1 MIEMRIRPSTTL
13 IIVTYISALA
23 LAALILYCGMGLSN
37 NFWMAAF
44 VVPAWMLASA
54 GLKHIRSNFTT
65 IEIGG
70 DRLKFEDGMFSKLTR
85 SVPLHKVQ
93 DVTVHQTLG
102 QRLLGLGDLTIE
114 TAGETSR
121 LTIREISSP
130 REVAERILD
139 LASGKGSKKKEE

>member
-1 MIEMRIRPSTTL
+1 
-13 IIVTYISALA
+13 
-23 LAALILYCGMGLSN
+23 
-37 NFWMAAF
+37 
-44 VVPAWMLASA
+44 
-54 GLKHIRSNFTT
+54 
-65 IEIGG
+65 
-70 DRLKFEDGMFSKLTR
+70 
-85 SVPLHKVQ
+85 LHKVQ